1 MHATALNA
9 LAEWGR
15 VHEVRRSQPKLSGPL
30 IQFGISPFCRWDSRG
45 ALLAG
50 SFARLEP
57 FALDQPY
64 RVFLS
69 WAGYLTR
76 LIAGRR

>member
-1 MHATALNA
+1 M
-9 LAEWGR
+9 
-15 VHEVRRSQPKLSGPL
+15 PKLGAL
-30 IQFGISPFCRWDSRG
+30 IQIGISPFCRGDSRG

-50 SFARLEP
+50 SFARFER
-57 FALDQPY
+57 FALDQPC
-64 RVFLS
+64 RVFLP

>member
-1 MHATALNA
+1 MHAAALNA

-15 VHEVRRSQPKLSGPL
+15 VHEVRQSQPKLSGQL
-30 IQFGISPFCRWDSRG
+30 IQIGISPFCRWDSRC

-50 SFARLEP
+50 SFARFEP

-64 RVFLS
+64 RVLLS

>member
-1 MHATALNA
+1 M
-9 LAEWGR
+9 
-15 VHEVRRSQPKLSGPL
+15 LSLLLPPEGA
-30 IQFGISPFCRWDSRG
+30 G
-45 ALLAG
+45 ALLAR
-50 SFARLEP
+50 SFARFER

-64 RVFLS
+64 RVLLS